1 MHVKTVILT
10 FSIFLML
17 STDLYSAPCL
27 KVTWDVPAEVVPGQS
42 MRIKVRLANKCKYL
56 IRIEGFEARIV
67 RVKLLNLLD
76 IPLDTKVMGV
86 SYKEERIIL
95 PDRALSL
102 TSARV
107 EVPWYTP
114 PGVYVFK
121 LLVRTNRGVVTSSLG
136 MRVMLT
142 KEHELALYLLALLAL
157 GVLMLSLPYGKG
169 MRVRVRKRID
179 RG

>member
-1 MHVKTVILT
+1 MCTRIITLTLVTSLIL
-10 FSIFLML
+10 LA
-17 STDLYSAPCL
+17 DLYSAPCL
-27 KVTWDVPAEVVPGQS
+27 KVTWDVPAEAVPGQS
-42 MRIKVRLANKCKYL
+42 MRIKVRLVNKCKYL
-56 IRIEGFEARIV
+56 IKIEGFEARIV

-121 LLVRTNRGVVTSSLG
+121 LLVRTNRGTVTSSLG